1 MTTAIAASL
10 ENVGLWI
17 GGQSASG
24 ALPAIPVFN
33 PSTGEAIATVANA
46 DVQQGIQAVDAAA
59 AALPAWKATAPRD
72 RAEVLRRCFEQM
84 SRRADEIAE
93 LISKENGKTLA
104 DARSETSYAAEF
116 FRWYSEEAVRAKGQI
131 SMSPTGSNRILAQ
144 YEPIGVAVLV
154 TPWNFPAAMATR
166 KIAPALAAG
175 CTVVLKPATET
186 PLTAYLIAEC
196 CRDAGV
202 PDGVVNVLTTEQSGP
217 VVSAMLHEDRV
228 RALSFTGSTEV
239 GRILLHES
247 ADNVLKTSMELGG
260 NAPFLVFEDADL
272 DEAVEGLMIAKMRN
286 GGQACTA
293 ANRIYAHRSVA
304 DELGHRLAAKMG
316 ALVIGAG
323 TDPSTGCG
331 PLINEAAVNKVDNL
345 VAAAVDDGAQILLG
359 AIRPEGEGYFYPPT
373 VLANVPSNSR
383 IVREEIFGPVASI
396 IPFDSETEA
405 IDAANSTALGLSA
418 YIYTRDLRR
427 GLAVADRIESGMI
440 AINQGLLSDPSAPFG
455 GVKQSGLGR
464 EGSQDGMLEF
474 METKY
479 IATKW

>member
-1 MTTAIAASL
+1 MTTTAASL
-10 ENVGLWI
+10 KNTDLWI
-17 GGQSASG
+17 GGQHTPG
-24 ALPAIPVFN
+24 ALDAIPVLN
-33 PSTGEAIATVANA
+33 PSTGEIIASVANA
-46 DVQQGIQAVDAAA
+46 DVHQGIEAVDAAA
-59 AALPAWKATAPRD
+59 AALSSWRAVPPRE

-84 SRRADEIAE
+84 SSRADEIAE
-93 LISKENGKTLA
+93 LISTENGKTLA
-104 DARSETSYAAEF
+104 DARGETAYAAEF
-116 FRWYSEEAVRAKGQI
+116 FRWYSEEAVRAKGHI
-131 SMSPTGSNRILAQ
+131 SVSPSGTNRILAQ

-202 PDGVVNVLTTEQSGP
+202 PEGVVNVLTTRRSGP
-217 VVSAMLHEDRV
+217 VVSAMLHDDRV

-239 GRILLHES
+239 GRTLLHES

-260 NAPFLVFEDADL
+260 NAPFLIFEDADL
-272 DEAVEGLMIAKMRN
+272 DEAVEGLMVAKMRN

-293 ANRIYAHRSVA
+293 ANRIYVHRSVA
-304 DELGHRLAAKMG
+304 DELGRRLAAKMG
-316 ALVIGAG
+316 TLSMGAG
-323 TDPSTGCG
+323 TDPTTGCG
-331 PLINEAAVNKVDNL
+331 PLINEAAVIKVDGL
-345 VAAAVDDGAQILLG
+345 VVAAVADGAEILLG
-359 AIRPEGEGYFYPPT
+359 ATLPGGKGYFYPPT
-373 VLANVPSNSR
+373 VLANVSGDSR
-383 IVREEIFGPVASI
+383 IVKDEIFGPVASI
-396 IPFDSETEA
+396 IPFDSDREA
-405 IDAANSTALGLSA
+405 IDAANSTVFGLSA
-418 YIYTRDLRR
+418 YIYTKDLQR
-427 GLAVADRIESGMI
+427 GLAIADRIESGMI
-440 AINQGLLSDPSAPFG
+440 AINQGLLSDPAAPFG